1 MQYKDYGREPG
12 WKARIQRDEDLPREC
27 WETAE

>member
-12 WKARIQRDEDLPREC
+12 WKVKVFRDLPRQRDV